1 MTRHNNI
8 LSFDEA
14 RARGAVSSRSG
25 AKQAP
30 KSPPIAHKNA
40 AHSSQMRRS
49 ASQLNPQRPVLN
61 QARQSSAHAS
71 SSRPER
77 LTYDPSFAQ
86 SFTATARSG
95 SYQNARRGERS
106 VHPSYT
112 TNMPASPVPP
122 RHPSASHAGRTS
134 AMAHS
139 AVRSGDPYAR
149 QNATGAQDT
158 HRADSKANADRKDKK
173 KSLAHRVRS
182 AKAERQFNKTFAT
195 DEPVKPGPEQ
205 SSRPAL
211 YEMRMGKTHKRSARM
226 QNGASSKKKRGFF
239 TRFASLF
246 AFLDPRSPR
255 FSSQALIACATFVL
269 AAVMLYQ
276 PVANYY
282 QEVRSQQQLEAE
294 YAVVSDYYSS
304 LKSEVE
310 YLNTKEGLEEYVRE
324 ELGWVKSGEQVS
336 SVEGLAPR
344 DSTAKQGSITAD
356 LSNAVP
362 TPVTWYSPVLD
373 FIFGYN
379 KP

>member
-30 KSPPIAHKNA
+30 KSPPVAHKSA
-40 AHSSQMRRS
+40 VHSSQTRRS
-49 ASQLNPQRPVLN
+49 TSSTKIQRKASDQVRSGSV
-61 QARQSSAHAS
+61 RAS
-71 SSRPER
+71 LAQPER
-77 LTYDPSFAQ
+77 LTYDASFEQ
-86 SFTATARSG
+86 SFTATTRSG
-95 SYQNARRGERS
+95 SYRS
-106 VHPSYT
+106 AHREQRFTQQAPNRSSLPP
-112 TNMPASPVPP
+112 NMSTGS
-122 RHPSASHAGRTS
+122 RYQGNHHAGFAASSPR
-134 AMAHS
+134 MAVPVDQQDPM
-139 AVRSGDPYAR
+139 AVR
-149 QNATGAQDT
+149 GALNQENDM
-158 HRADSKANADRKDKK
+158 SADRRDKK

-182 AKAERQFNKTFAT
+182 AKAERQFNKTFGS

-211 YEMRMGKTHKRSARM
+211 YEMKMGKNHKRSARM
-226 QNGASSKKKRGFF
+226 QSNASSKKKRGLFA
-239 TRFASLF
+239 RFASLF
-246 AFLDPRSPR
+246 SFLDPRSPR

>member
-1 MTRHNNI
+1 M
-8 LSFDEA
+8 
-14 RARGAVSSRSG
+14 
-25 AKQAP
+25 P
-30 KSPPIAHKNA
+30 
-40 AHSSQMRRS
+40 
-49 ASQLNPQRPVLN
+49 
-61 QARQSSAHAS
+61 
-71 SSRPER
+71 
-77 LTYDPSFAQ
+77 
-86 SFTATARSG
+86 
-95 SYQNARRGERS
+95 
-106 VHPSYT
+106 PSYA
-112 TNMPASPVPP
+112 TNMPSSSVPP
-122 RHPSASHAGRTS
+122 RHPSAAHAGRTS
-134 AMAHS
+134 ATAHS

-149 QNATGAQDT
+149 QNATDAQDA
-158 HRADSKANADRKDKK
+158 HRADPHANADHKDKK

-182 AKAERQFNKTFAT
+182 AKAERQFNKTFGT

-211 YEMRMGKTHKRSARM
+211 YEMKMGKTHKRSARM
-226 QNGASSKKKRGFF
+226 QNGATSKKKRGFF
-239 TRFASLF
+239 ARFASLF

>member
-1 MTRHNNI
+1 
-8 LSFDEA
+8 
-14 RARGAVSSRSG
+14 
-25 AKQAP
+25 
-30 KSPPIAHKNA
+30 
-40 AHSSQMRRS
+40 MRRS
-49 ASQLNPQRPVLN
+49 SSQVNPQRPVPN
-61 QARQSSAHAS
+61 QARQSSAHAAS
-71 SSRPER
+71 SHPER

-106 VHPSYT
+106 VHPSYA
-112 TNMPASPVPP
+112 TNMPASSVPP
-122 RHPSASHAGRTS
+122 RHPSASHVGRSS
-134 AMAHS
+134 ATAHS
-139 AVRSGDPYAR
+139 AVRSGDPYVR
-149 QNATGAQDT
+149 QKATGAQDA
-158 HRADSKANADRKDKK
+158 HRADSHANADHKDKK

-182 AKAERQFNKTFAT
+182 AKAERQFNKTFGT
-195 DEPVKPGPEQ
+195 DESVKPGPEQ

-211 YEMRMGKTHKRSARM
+211 YEMKMGKTHKRSARM
-226 QNGASSKKKRGFF
+226 QSGATSKKKRGFF
-239 TRFASLF
+239 ARFASLF